1 MNFSCKTKIYLADIN
16 RVDESRLSELSR
28 ERAEKAVRYKMAD
41 DRKRSIS
48 AGLLLSRFLPDTR
61 IHTDEFGK
69 PRAESGVCFN
79 LSHSGDYAV
88 LAVAD
93 NEIGVDIER
102 ARDITAL
109 KMGKIVFCENE
120 MELLEKSG
128 GNTRLFFDLWTKK
141 EALLKCMGKGFHRA
155 AKSVEVIN
163 GSFCEDGVIYNM
175 KTKAFSDYTISVC
188 AKNSSADFDIEFVH
202 F

>member
-141 EALLKCMGKGFHRA
+141 EALLKCMGKGFHRN
-155 AKSVEVIN
+155 AKSVDVS
-163 GSFCEDGVIYNM
+163 GDYYDED
-175 KTKAFSDYTISVC
+175 KTRYYFKLYRFDDYTLAACST
-188 AKNSSADFDIEFVH
+188 KNNFPDNLEFVEV
-202 F
+202 